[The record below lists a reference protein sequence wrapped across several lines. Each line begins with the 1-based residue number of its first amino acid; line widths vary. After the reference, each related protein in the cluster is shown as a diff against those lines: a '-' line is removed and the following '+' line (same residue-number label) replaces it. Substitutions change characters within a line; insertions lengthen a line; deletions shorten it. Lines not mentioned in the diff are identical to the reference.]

1 MFGTDAYRA
10 YKTQKEYLKTKI
22 VKPCDV
28 GVEAAFRRIDVLTN
42 LLLLFPP
49 IGSRGRMATP
59 KQWEAFQYVKFVE
72 GPKKREM
79 KYNLLPDP
87 FQERFD
93 ELEVD
98 WAEMS
103 HSKFLSKAQKYAEA
117 DRKLRVQKDKED
129 NKQNNK

>member
-1 MFGTDAYRA
+1 MGD
-10 YKTQKEYLKTKI
+10 
-22 VKPCDV
+22 
-28 GVEAAFRRIDVLTN
+28 
-42 LLLLFPP
+42 
-49 IGSRGRMATP
+49 
-59 KQWEAFQYVKFVE
+59 VKFVE

-103 HSKFLSKAQKYAEA
+103 HSKLLSEAQKCAEA

-129 NKQNNK
+129 NKQSNKQKREDSLANIPRKDKSRNEKFKKGRDQNPTTNSGRAKACKLCKAAGAPEFVYKTQWASE